1 MLSDDEVAE
10 RLYHEAIDRLS
21 RTSMRLPLARAH
33 LLYGEWLRRERR
45 RTDAREHLRI
55 AHQTFTVMGAE
66 AFAERAER
74 EVRATGAIAHQRTV
88 EIRVD
93 LTAQE
98 SQIARLASEG
108 LSNPEIASRLFI
120 SPKTVEYHLH
130 KVFGKL
136 DIGSRIELRRALAS
150 DAHASQPV

>member
-1 MLSDDEVAE
+1 
-10 RLYHEAIDRLS
+10 
-21 RTSMRLPLARAH
+21 
-33 LLYGEWLRRERR
+33 
-45 RTDAREHLRI
+45 
-55 AHQTFTVMGAE
+55 VMGAE

-74 EVRATGAIAHQRTV
+74 EVRATGAIARQRTV
-88 EIRVD
+88 EIRVE

-136 DIGSRIELRRALAS
+136 DIVSRSELRRALAG

>member
-1 MLSDDEVAE
+1 VPPAQSRASARLRLSDE
-10 RLYHEAIDRLS
+10 
-21 RTSMRLPLARAH
+21 
-33 LLYGEWLRRERR
+33 
-45 RTDAREHLRI
+45 
-55 AHQTFTVMGAE
+55 
-66 AFAERAER
+66 
-74 EVRATGAIAHQRTV
+74 
-88 EIRVD
+88 

-136 DIGSRIELRRALAS
+136 DIASRNELRRALATKVQ
-150 DAHASQPV
+150 ATQPL

>member
-1 MLSDDEVAE
+1 
-10 RLYHEAIDRLS
+10 
-21 RTSMRLPLARAH
+21 MRLALARAR

-45 RTDAREHLRI
+45 RTDARDQLRS
-55 AHQTFTVMGAE
+55 AHETFTTMGAE
-66 AFAERAER
+66 AFAARAER
-74 EVRATGAIAHQRTV
+74 EVRATGAIARKRTL
-88 EIRVD
+88 EISD
-93 LTAQE
+93 ELTAQE

-136 DIGSRIELRRALAS
+136 DIASRNELRRTLAS
-150 DAHASQPV
+150 EARASQPL